1 MDRTNQNFQIADLI
15 SKLLKGDIT
24 EAEDLYLQKWV
35 NEHPENRTFFKKFVD
50 STYLENQQNT
60 FRAIDSN
67 KAWNKLYRRI
77 YKTPESRPLYPGILK
92 YAAILIPVLIT
103 FGLLFYLSDEEKGET
118 EKKSV
123 QSARTNDIKPG
134 SKRAILTLSN
144 GESVVL
150 DSGVRRNIDEDNGTF
165 INNNNDIL
173 SYNTSNHSQTGKI
186 DFFNTVLIPAGG
198 EYRLILADG
207 TKVWMNSKSELR
219 YPIEFNGT
227 ERKVYLKGE
236 AYFEVAKNASM
247 PFIVKTDKAEVKVLG
262 THFNVS
268 AYTDDETKA
277 TLIEGVVKVKGVK
290 GAAVLRPGEQA
301 VISNSQFKV
310 RDDFDAEGEIAWKN
324 GLFNF
329 KDAGIEE
336 IMRNAARW
344 YDIEVKYVGDIPT
357 TELSGRMSRNVNL
370 SGLIKILEFEG
381 IKFRIEGRKVTV
393 IN

>member
-67 KAWNKLYRRI
+67 QAWNKLYRRI

>member
-67 KAWNKLYRRI
+67 QAWNKLYRRI

-173 SYNTSNHSQTGKI
+173 SYNTSKHSQTGKI

>member
-15 SKLLKGDIT
+15 SKLLRGDIT

-35 NEHPENRTFFKKFVD
+35 NEHHENRTFFKKFVD
-50 STYLENQQNT
+50 STYLENQQNI

-67 KAWNKLYRRI
+67 QAWNKLYRRI
-77 YKTPESRPLYPGILK
+77 YNTPQSRPLYSGILK

-103 FGLLFYLSDEEKGET
+103 FGLLFYLSDGKKGET
-118 EKKSV
+118 EKKSA
-123 QSARTNDIKPG
+123 QSAPNDIKPG

-144 GESVVL
+144 GERVVL

-173 SYNTSNHSQTGKI
+173 SYNTSKQSQTGKKE
-186 DFFNTVLIPAGG
+186 FFNTVLIPAGG

-247 PFIVKTDKAEVKVLG
+247 PFIVKTDKADVKVLG

-268 AYTDDETKA
+268 AYADDETKT
-277 TLIEGVVKVKGVK
+277 TLIEGAVKVKGVK
-290 GAAVLRPGEQA
+290 GAAVLKPGEQA

-310 RDDFDAEGEIAWKN
+310 RNDIDAEGEIAWKN
-324 GLFNF
+324 GFFNF
-329 KDAGIEE
+329 RDAGIED
-336 IMRNAARW
+336 IMRGVARW
-344 YDIEVKYVGDIPT
+344 YDIEVKYEGGIPT